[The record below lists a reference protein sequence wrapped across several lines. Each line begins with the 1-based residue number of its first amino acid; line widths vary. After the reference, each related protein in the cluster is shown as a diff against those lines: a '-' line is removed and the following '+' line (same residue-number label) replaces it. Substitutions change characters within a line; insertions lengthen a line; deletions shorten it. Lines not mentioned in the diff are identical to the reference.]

1 MTIKNAI
8 ALFERLSSEQA
19 EYAWLEF
26 KENNKDPELVGK
38 LISSCANG
46 AILAGREKAFIV
58 YGINDKTKEK
68 VGTTEKLSDKK
79 VSSENFIQWLS
90 NRIEPRLL
98 IEYED
103 FEYDGKL
110 FSIIAIEPTYD
121 RPVRFHGVEYIRVG
135 ENIRKLSD
143 FPDHER
149 SLWLATGRHKFENA
163 IAETNCAYDDIFRKL
178 DVNTYYELKRIDRPN
193 DEDVIRHFCFSKF
206 IMDDMEGGYNITNL
220 GAILFANNIKD
231 FPSVSMKSVRL
242 IKYLG
247 QDKTQSDF
255 EVEGS
260 KGYAIGF
267 PRLMRYIM
275 TRLPTEEVYK
285 SGLRSKVAIY
295 PESAIR
301 EVVANALI
309 HQDFTISG
317 SGM

>member
-1 MTIKNAI
+1 
-8 ALFERLSSEQA
+8 
-19 EYAWLEF
+19 
-26 KENNKDPELVGK
+26 
-38 LISSCANG
+38 
-46 AILAGREKAFIV
+46 
-58 YGINDKTKEK
+58 
-68 VGTTEKLSDKK
+68 
-79 VSSENFIQWLS
+79 
-90 NRIEPRLL
+90 
-98 IEYED
+98 
-103 FEYDGKL
+103 
-110 FSIIAIEPTYD
+110 
-121 RPVRFHGVEYIRVG
+121 
-135 ENIRKLSD
+135 
-143 FPDHER
+143 
-149 SLWLATGRHKFENA
+149 
-163 IAETNCAYDDIFRKL
+163 
-178 DVNTYYELKRIDRPN
+178 
-193 DEDVIRHFCFSKF
+193 
-206 IMDDMEGGYNITNL
+206 MEGGYNITNL

-317 SGM
+317 SGPVIEIYSDRIEITNPGSSLIEIDRIFDERRSRNEILALTMRDLGFCEERGGGLDKALIEIESKNLPAPDFIPSEQSIRVVLFGKRPFNKLSKNEKVRACFYHSIIRWIRKDYMSNTTLRERFGLSMKNINLHPQ

>member
-121 RPVRFHGVEYIRVG
+121 RPVRFHGVSI
-135 ENIRKLSD
+135 
-143 FPDHER
+143 
-149 SLWLATGRHKFENA
+149 
-163 IAETNCAYDDIFRKL
+163 
-178 DVNTYYELKRIDRPN
+178 
-193 DEDVIRHFCFSKF
+193 
-206 IMDDMEGGYNITNL
+206 
-220 GAILFANNIKD
+220 
-231 FPSVSMKSVRL
+231 
-242 IKYLG
+242 
-247 QDKTQSDF
+247 
-255 EVEGS
+255 
-260 KGYAIGF
+260 
-267 PRLMRYIM
+267 
-275 TRLPTEEVYK
+275 
-285 SGLRSKVAIY
+285 
-295 PESAIR
+295 
-301 EVVANALI
+301 
-309 HQDFTISG
+309 
-317 SGM
+317 